1 MLESRVV
8 TPTAELA
15 ARFNAILATLRAA
28 TGAARCTLRIDLPER
43 GIHCNDV
50 VAEAVATGVK
60 SLRGQTAID
69 QRAAGSIRWLAEHH
83 RPLVQPDLSG
93 AVQPA
98 PPPELMS
105 VFGVTAQMLGPV
117 VRGGLLTGWISVHYE
132 KGARDWADADVK
144 ALHAAVEQVQ
154 RELDETGGAGRL
166 TGKVALVTGGNTGI
180 GRAVAMA
187 YADEGADVAIAWIA
201 REPDARSLVT
211 EVERRGRAAL
221 AMRCDVTSEADVRG
235 LVDGVVARFGRLDVL
250 VNNAGI
256 QKAQPITETTLG
268 DWERMM
274 AVHLRGAFLCSRE
287 AARVMIP
294 RRSGRIIILSS
305 QLAYIGRP
313 NYTAYSAAK
322 GGLLTFT
329 RALAQELAP
338 HGILV
343 NGIAPGLIDTGFDP
357 LPEATKRAHAA
368 SLPLKRLGMPED
380 LVGAFVF
387 LASDDSRYF
396 CGQTLHPNGG
406 EIMP

>member
-1 MLESRVV
+1 MQSTVELRARLGEI
-8 TPTAELA
+8 LA
-15 ARFNAILATLRAA
+15 ALRDATRAGRV
-28 TGAARCTLRIDLPER
+28 TFRVDLPER
-43 GIHCNDV
+43 GLHCNDV
-50 VAEAVATGVK
+50 AAEALAPGVK

-69 QRAAGSIRWLAEHH
+69 QRAAGSIRWLDDSK
-83 RPLVQPDLSG
+83 RPLVQNDLRG
-93 AVQPA
+93 HVEPA

-105 VFGVTAQMLGPV
+105 IFGVTAQMLGPV
-117 VRGGLLTGWISVHYE
+117 VRGGALTGWISVHVE
-132 KGARDWADADVK
+132 GGPRQWAEADVR
-144 ALHAAVEQVQ
+144 ALESAIDRVQ
-154 RELDETGGAGRL
+154 HELDGGDGPQPRRLAG
-166 TGKVALVTGGNTGI
+166 KIALITGGNTGI
-180 GRAVAMA
+180 GRGVALA

-211 EVERRGRAAL
+211 EIERRGRRGL
-221 AMRCDVTSEADVRG
+221 AVRCDVTSEADVQA
-235 LVDGVVARFGRLDVL
+235 LVRSVVERFGRLDVL

-256 QKAQPITETTLG
+256 QKAQPITEMSLD

-294 RRSGRIIILSS
+294 QGSGRIILLSS
-305 QLAYIGRP
+305 QLAYIGRA

-343 NGIAPGLIDTGFDP
+343 NAIAPGLIDTGFDP
-357 LPEATKRAHAA
+357 LPDATKRAHAA

-387 LASDDSRYF
+387 LAADDSRYF